1 LPLAYAPSSKGSLA
15 FGATGKSA
23 STFARSPK
31 ARDAQV
37 KIRTKVHQPLLEAQ
51 PLLPLLAVSQR
62 QEVAFQPL
70 LPLLAVSQRQEV
82 AFQRQERQE
91 RQELFRQAQVKI
103 RTKGNRATGLVYGA
117 LTLVIPSC
125 LTKRYKLFTLLNKIH

>member
-1 LPLAYAPSSKGSLA
+1 MEHLPLAYAPLLVA
-15 FGATGKSA
+15 F
-23 STFARSPK
+23 
-31 ARDAQV
+31 
-37 KIRTKVHQPLLEAQ
+37 QPLLPLLAVSQRQEVAFQ